1 MSCNKFLILL
11 SLLLLSGC
19 ATQPSQKPSPS
30 GGKTASTKSS
40 QANVEA
46 DIASYANALHD
57 IKADHLPQARSAL
70 ATLTEKHPELAGPWA
85 NLALI
90 DIKQN
95 HLDQAR
101 ENLNKALARNANLAQ
116 AYNLLGYI
124 DKKQGK
130 ISQAM
135 DDYSKAVSK
144 KPNYALAHY
153 NLALLY
159 DIYLQDIPNAVK
171 HYKRYLDLTGN
182 QDQKTAEWVRELE
195 SSGKQQAGL

>member
-1 MSCNKFLILL
+1 MSCNKILL
-11 SLLLLSGC
+11 VSLLLLTGC
-19 ATQPSQKPSPS
+19 ATQPAKTPVTST
-30 GGKTASTKSS
+30 GKTTTTENTKAS
-40 QANVEA
+40 AEA

-57 IKADHLPQARSAL
+57 IKAEQLPRARTAL
-70 ATLTEKHPELAGPWA
+70 ETLVDKHPELAGPWA

-90 DIKQN
+90 DIRQN
-95 HLDQAR
+95 HLDKAR
-101 ENLNKALARNANLAQ
+101 EHLNKALARDANLAQ

-124 DKKQGK
+124 DKQQGK

-135 DDYSKAVSK
+135 DDYSKAIAK
-144 KPNYALAHY
+144 KPDYALAHY

-182 QDQKTAEWVRELE
+182 QDQKTAEWVKELE
-195 SSGKQQAGL
+195 TSGKQQAGL